1 MNTLISL
8 VERGWIPDALTRIGI
23 RRLLAERLKEAA
35 EQNRARGVEE
45 FVEELKNSPI
55 AVHTERANEQH
66 YEVPTDFFVQVLGPR
81 MKYSS
86 CYWPAGID
94 TLAQAENEMLE
105 LTCERAQVADGMDIL
120 ELGCGWGSLS
130 IWMAEQY
137 PNSRIT
143 AVSNSATQ
151 KQYIDETGSRKGLA
165 NLTVITSDM
174 NDFDTK
180 ESFDR
185 VMSVEM
191 FEHMRNYEELL
202 RRIARWTRPDAK
214 LFVHIFCHK
223 TFAYPFET
231 EEADDWMGRYFFTGG
246 IMPSENLLSY
256 FQDDFRLREQWAVN
270 GNHYARTLRA
280 WLDLQDEKKAAVMPI
295 LARTY
300 GADQATAWFNRWRIF
315 FMACEELF
323 RYRHGTEWYVAH
335 YLFDKQSNGRR

>member
-23 RRLLAERLKEAA
+23 RRLLATRLNEAA
-35 EQNRARGVEE
+35 EQNRKQGVEE
-45 FVEELKNSPI
+45 FVKELKNSPI

-66 YEVPTDFFVQVLGPR
+66 YEVPTAFFVEVLGPR

-94 TLAQAENEMLE
+94 TLEQAEEAMLE
-105 LTCERAQVADGMDIL
+105 LTCERAQLADGMDIL

-130 IWMAEQY
+130 IWMAERY

-151 KQYIDETGSRKGLA
+151 KQYIDDTCRRKGLT

-202 RRIARWTRPDAK
+202 RRIARWTKPDAK

-223 TFAYPFET
+223 TFAYAFET

-256 FQDDFRLREQWAVN
+256 FQDDFRLREQWPVN

-280 WLDLQDEKKAAVMPI
+280 WLDLQDEKKEAVMPI

-300 GADQATAWFNRWRIF
+300 GADQATVWFNRWRIF

-323 RYRHGTEWYVAH
+323 GYSHGTEWYVTH
-335 YLFDKQSNGRR
+335 YLFDRRTGGA